1 MEESFSNR
9 PELDG
14 IDREQAPPTER
25 FGETAIDS
33 ENDFCA
39 CSARGKVAASGSDSD
54 EEERCPLCGKLI
66 ATEHSNDTRSDQQF
80 TDSRPPSAGGTEPAD
95 RLFREAFVNR
105 LNFLPENAETSSQ
118 SNNSSME
125 QSTGLDSSTSR
136 QMPTVVGQARIPTEG
151 KCICHILWS
160 TSN

>member
-25 FGETAIDS
+25 FDETDS

-39 CSARGKVAASGSDSD
+39 CGARGKVAASGSDSD

-80 TDSRPPSAGGTEPAD
+80 TDSRPPSADGNELAD
-95 RLFREAFVNR
+95 RLFREGFVNR

-118 SNNSSME
+118 SNNSLME

-151 KCICHILWS
+151 KCICHILVVN
-160 TSN
+160 T